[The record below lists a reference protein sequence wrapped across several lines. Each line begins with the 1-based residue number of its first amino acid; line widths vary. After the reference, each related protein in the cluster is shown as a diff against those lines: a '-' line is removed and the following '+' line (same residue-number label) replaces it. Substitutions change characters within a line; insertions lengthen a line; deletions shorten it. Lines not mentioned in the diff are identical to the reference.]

1 MEAAHEFRQQLE
13 AYWQA
18 CERWADQ
25 ELDAAPRAEA
35 LKKGGSKRRSSKEV
49 RRETETLTRIS
60 HRLS

>member
-1 MEAAHEFRQQLE
+1 MEAAHEFRQRLE

-35 LKKGGSKRRSSKEV
+35 LKKKGSKRRSSKKSARK
-49 RRETETLTRIS
+49 RRP
-60 HRLS
+60 